1 MLIFCYQGIWIRQG
15 AVGFISAVAKT
26 FNIAD
31 IHCKLLPLVQVFLNK
46 SVLQINKEVSYII
59 VYS

>member
-1 MLIFCYQGIWIRQG
+1 M
-15 AVGFISAVAKT
+15 GFISAVAKT

-46 SVLQINKEVSYII
+46 SVLQIDKEVSYI
-59 VYS
+59 VFYP